1 MPPVFSITSVL
12 GSSRSIDDV
21 GFVEFCIDEQPPP
34 PKYDDAI
41 VIKPPPT
48 PIAVI

>member
-1 MPPVFSITSVL
+1 MPPVFSIAAAS

-34 PKYDDAI
+34 KYDDVI
-41 VIKPPPT
+41 VIKPPIP
-48 PIAVI
+48 V